1 MLLLKVLFV
10 VTIFQSLSC
19 DVIQKWSNQQILI
32 LINFKSRQQNL
43 SEKISTMVNLKKHFI
58 NNGVTIQNFKI
69 LEDNKKKQT
78 SLEASPI
85 WFYEQLTKNNRKS
98 GQIGCISNLCTF
110 NHDINSSLPTYLN
123 DLDNKLNWLDK
134 VDIVINWIRNPD
146 RKKRTN
152 FVVLNFEEEYNNSL
166 QSIENKALYRFDVMI
181 GYLMLNMLRGNEN
194 QNINILLITGI

>member
-85 WFYEQLTKNNRKS
+85 WFYEQLTKNNRK
-98 GQIGCISNLCTF
+98 
-110 NHDINSSLPTYLN
+110 
-123 DLDNKLNWLDK
+123 
-134 VDIVINWIRNPD
+134 
-146 RKKRTN
+146 
-152 FVVLNFEEEYNNSL
+152 
-166 QSIENKALYRFDVMI
+166 
-181 GYLMLNMLRGNEN
+181 
-194 QNINILLITGI
+194 